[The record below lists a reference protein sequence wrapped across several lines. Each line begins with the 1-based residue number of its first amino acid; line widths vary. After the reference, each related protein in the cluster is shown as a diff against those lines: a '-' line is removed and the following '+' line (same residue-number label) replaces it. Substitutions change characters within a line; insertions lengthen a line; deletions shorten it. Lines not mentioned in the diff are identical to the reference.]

1 MSSEDIRQPF
11 IEKTTRMSI
20 ARKHESSEDI
30 VSEDKFSDYLY
41 RQDLSGQALD
51 GSSFDGGATRD
62 ELPEKFG

>member
-20 ARKHESSEDI
+20 ARKHESSGDI
-30 VSEDKFSDYLY
+30 VSESKFSDYLY

-51 GSSFDGGATRD
+51 GDSFCGDPIDDG
-62 ELPEKFG
+62 